1 MKHLFIIYVLTIFF
15 ACSPRPRGD
24 NANNNHS
31 LTESSLGITPSTKA
45 DTANLESNNSKNFQ
59 TSTYDNPE
67 FATKLTSHKESLQRL
82 SDKGV
87 FTSIN
92 DKLVSTL
99 LANQKEYFLGKRDI
113 KLLSVAKGDLFQNN
127 KDDYAFVVYDNRN
140 QRISILTYNAQTKE
154 YLELFRELKI
164 ENGLESADCNYGA
177 FGTLDYQLADE
188 IVYQEE
194 YLIKK
199 PESYLESAPCKIV
212 DLSKDS
218 DFVLKSGCFS
228 KKISKTNLSNSLCIS
243 TSSVYNNWECL
254 KYEKATKTF
263 LIYYGQAFAD

>member
-1 MKHLFIIYVLTIFF
+1 MKYLFVIYVLTMFF
-15 ACSPRPRGD
+15 ACAPRPKGD

-31 LTESSLGITPSTKA
+31 LTDSSLGITPPTKA
-45 DTANLESNNSKNFQ
+45 DTTNLESNNSNKFQ
-59 TSTYDNPE
+59 ASTYDNPQ
-67 FATKLTSHKESLQRL
+67 FATKLTSQKESLQRL

-92 DKLVSTL
+92 NKLVSIL
-99 LANQKEYFLGKRDI
+99 VANQKEYFKAKPDI
-113 KLLSVAKGDLFQNN
+113 KLLAIAKGDLFQNN
-127 KDDYAFVVYDNRN
+127 KDDYAFVVYDTRN
-140 QRISILTYNAQTKE
+140 QSISILTFNAQTKK
-154 YLELFRELKI
+154 YLKLFRELKI

-194 YLIKK
+194 SLTKN
-199 PESYLESAPCKIV
+199 PESYLESTPCKIT